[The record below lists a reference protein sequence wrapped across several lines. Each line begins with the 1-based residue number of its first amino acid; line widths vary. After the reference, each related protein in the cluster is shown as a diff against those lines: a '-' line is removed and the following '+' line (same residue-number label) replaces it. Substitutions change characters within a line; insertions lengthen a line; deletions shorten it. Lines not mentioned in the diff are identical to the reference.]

1 MDVVPHLLALV
12 AVNLVLL
19 AFHVA
24 LDQVAEEAVQLHA
37 GVVRPRQAPAAQAT
51 GGHVEVPAVLLHQH
65 IRGELGGAEQRML
78 RLIDGQ
84 GLGDAVPEIRIVVL
98 PARGQLRQSDAV
110 RRVSVHLVRG
120 HVDERRIQAVPPRR
134 LQQVERS
141 HGIRIEILE
150 GDRGGAVMRGL
161 SRRVD
166 DHRRPGLGDHRI
178 DPGPVAHVH
187 LVMVKARKA
196 VLQPPLVPARV
207 ALGAEEDRPL
217 VVVDAM
223 DFEPALAEIQAHLGS
238 DQPVGTGDED
248 SLGH

>member
-1 MDVVPHLLALV
+1 
-12 AVNLVLL
+12 
-19 AFHVA
+19 
-24 LDQVAEEAVQLHA
+24 
-37 GVVRPRQAPAAQAT
+37 
-51 GGHVEVPAVLLHQH
+51 
-65 IRGELGGAEQRML
+65 ML

-84 GLGDAVPEIRIVVL
+84 GLGDAVPEIRIVVF
-98 PARGQLRQSDAV
+98 PARGQLLQSDAV

-150 GDRGGAVMRGL
+150 GDRGRAVMRRLG
-161 SRRVD
+161 RRVD
-166 DHRRPGLGDHRI
+166 DHRGPGLGDHRV
-178 DPGPVAHVH
+178 DPGPVAHVD
-187 LVMVKARKA
+187 LAMVKARKG
-196 VLQPPLVPARV
+196 VVQPALVPARV

-223 DFEPALAEIQAHLGS
+223 DFEPALAEIQTHLGS